1 MLKCKMKR
9 VNPPST
15 LSPSTPSKVVEEEIK
30 KRLEER
36 TKQDQKYFPTL
47 PLPFHSRIPG
57 PSQG

>member
-1 MLKCKMKR
+1 MKR